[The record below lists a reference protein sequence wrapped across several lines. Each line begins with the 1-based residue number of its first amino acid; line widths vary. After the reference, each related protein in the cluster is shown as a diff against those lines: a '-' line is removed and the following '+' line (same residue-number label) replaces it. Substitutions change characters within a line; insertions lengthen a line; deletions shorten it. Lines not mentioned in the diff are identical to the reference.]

1 MNLDLDASDGQ
12 GLGGDSDF
20 EEKPG
25 QGFGG
30 DSDFEEKPGQA
41 VGDGGDSSFEKDND
55 YDDLRLE
62 SSGVKN
68 LNRPA
73 DGAQDDM
80 LVL

>member
-1 MNLDLDASDGQ
+1 MNLDLDPNEGQ
-12 GLGGDSDF
+12 GFGRDSDF

-25 QGFGG
+25 QVFGG

-41 VGDGGDSSFEKDND
+41 NVGGGDSSFEKDND

-62 SSGVKN
+62 SSEVKN
-68 LNRPA
+68 LNWPA

>member
-1 MNLDLDASDGQ
+1 MNLDLDASGRR
-12 GLGGDSDF
+12 GFGGDSDF

-41 VGDGGDSSFEKDND
+41 VADGGDSSFEKDND
-55 YDDLRLE
+55 YDDLRLANSE
-62 SSGVKN
+62 VKN

-73 DGAQDDM
+73 DVAQDDM